1 MGKFSKFF
9 KKKRRRTKQV
19 QTSVQTPWE
28 PQAQQIQKIY
38 EEAQR
43 QSDRPVNFFPGNTYV
58 EFTPDTED
66 AIKRIR
72 ARAQAGSPIR
82 RDANAELQKT
92 LRGDYL
98 SGPAMNQRLEAAAR
112 EFLPS
117 ITSQFARSGRARGGA
132 IEVAKAK
139 ALGDAFSGLIG
150 QERKNMV
157 NAMRI
162 APVVAS
168 QDYEDIDR
176 LSNIGARREDLYERI
191 LHDRMNRH
199 LFSQEEPSQ
208 RLARYSNLIQ
218 GNAWGGNTVNTQIAE
233 SLANSRFQNM
243 LGGSAQG
250 AAIGSRAGPW
260 GAVAGGIAGGV
271 LGATQKR

>member
-19 QTSVQTPWE
+19 QTSQTAPWE
-28 PQAQQIQKIY
+28 PQAQQIQQIY
-38 EEAQR
+38 EQAKT
-43 QSDRPVNFFPGNTYV
+43 QSEKPVKFYPGNTYV
-58 EFTPDTED
+58 DLAPDTED

-72 ARAQAGSPIR
+72 ARAQAGSPVR

-92 LRGDYL
+92 LRGEYL
-98 SGPAMNQRLEAAAR
+98 SGPAMTQRLEAAAR
-112 EFLPS
+112 EFTPT
-117 ITSQFARSGRARGGA
+117 ITSQFARSGRGRGGA
-132 IEVAKAK
+132 IEVAKAR
-139 ALGDAFSGLIG
+139 ALADAFSGLYG

-168 QDYEDIDR
+168 QDYEDLDR
-176 LSNIGARREDLYERI
+176 LSNIGARREDHRERV
-191 LHDRMNRH
+191 LHDLMNRH
-199 LFSQEEPSQ
+199 LFAQEEPAQ

-218 GNAWGGNTVNTQIAE
+218 GNSWGGNTVNTQIAE